1 MREALREFKRARIIE
16 QASKSFY
23 ERGYEATSIELL
35 ASALN
40 VTKPFIYSYF
50 PNKLAILEAV
60 YERSSQRLVETLQ
73 AELNGAGPP
82 ADRLRKFIIAFVL
95 ENITHQA
102 SSGVF
107 LQEEKQLS
115 KKQLG
120 KIRKLEKSFNDSLT
134 ALIRAG
140 ADDGSFKVNDP
151 SIASLSLSGMVRWV
165 HRWYRPGGRLLPEQI
180 AAEIAELALKML
192 QARHDA

>member
-1 MREALREFKRARIIE
+1 MREELREFKRTRIIE

-35 ASALN
+35 ASELN

-60 YERSSQRLVETLQ
+60 YEQSSLRLVETLQ
-73 AELNGAGPP
+73 AELNRSGPP
-82 ADRLRKFIIAFVL
+82 AARLRKFVIAFVL
-95 ENITHQA
+95 ENIKHQA

-115 KKQLG
+115 ETQLA
-120 KIRKLEKSFNDSLT
+120 KIRKLEKSFNDALT

-140 ADDGSFKVNDP
+140 IEDGSFKVNDP

-165 HRWYRPGGRLLPEQI
+165 HRWYRPGRRLDPEQI
-180 AAEIAELALKML
+180 AEEIAELALNML
-192 QARHDA
+192 RARDGS